1 MRNRKG
7 TSMYYV
13 IPYRGEGVSE
23 KGNFW
28 LFSVSKWSK
37 KGEGREVENAR
48 KCDYVIHEW
57 SPIDQTIL
65 ATFAFCTKNRVELQI
80 SSNNLIY
87 TIKCFIYFF
96 IPQTLSAPKF
106 AIFDMWHK
114 KDPVDDVDFW
124 SVVKH
129 FAMFH
134 FHWKWRKKGR
144 KFLFLSNFIKLGISG
159 R

>member
-23 KGNFW
+23 KGNYL

-37 KGEGREVENAR
+37 KRGGEGGR

-57 SPIDQTIL
+57 SPIDQTML
-65 ATFAFCTKNRVELQI
+65 ATLAFCKKNRVELQI

-87 TIKCFIYFF
+87 SYTIKCFSDFL

-134 FHWKWRKKGR
+134 FHWKWRKKR
-144 KFLFLSNFIKLGISG
+144 KEILVFEQFYKIRNF